1 MQAPDHTVFNIL
13 LSIEPHP
20 DLKVLTGADRRPLA
34 RNLGLLAAGVAGTVV
49 VAMVLFW
56 PESDKMPDTS
66 GLGFASEVFAAEVT
80 EVVEGTCSFAD
91 DVTCR
96 RVTFLILEGPDAGTI
111 TFEEWQLLPSS
122 PEFELGDGVLL
133 NVVPEAPALERY
145 QFSDRERRPLLLIVT
160 IVFLLVVIALARIK
174 GVGAVAGLIASLL
187 VVFVYVV
194 PAILTGRPPELV
206 AIVGG
211 SAIGIAALYLT
222 HGIKALTHVAAIGT
236 FASLGLTVALSA
248 LVTRLADLSGFVSE
262 EASFIL
268 VLGTVDLR
276 GLLLAGM
283 VLGALGALD
292 DVTVTQASAVWE
304 LNQANPRL
312 GLSELFASGLRV
324 GRDHVAASV
333 NTLLLAYAGAAL
345 PLLLLFGLSGLPL
358 SVIANSEVV
367 AVEIIRTLVGSIG
380 LISAVPI
387 TTWLA
392 ARVVSPTPG

>member
-1 MQAPDHTVFNIL
+1 
-13 LSIEPHP
+13 
-20 DLKVLTGADRRPLA
+20 
-34 RNLGLLAAGVAGTVV
+34 
-49 VAMVLFW
+49 MVLFW
-56 PESDKMPDTS
+56 PQSDQMPDTS
-66 GLGFASEVFAAEVT
+66 GLGFASEVVAAEVS

-111 TFEEWQLLPSS
+111 TLEEWQLIPSS
-122 PEFELGDGVLL
+122 PEFELADRVLL
-133 NVVPEAPALERY
+133 NVIPEAPALERY
-145 QFSDRERRPLLLIVT
+145 QFADRERRPLLMGVGL
-160 IVFLLVVIALARIK
+160 VFLLVVLALARSK
-174 GVGAVAGLIASLL
+174 GVGAVAGLAASLL
-187 VVFVYVV
+187 VIFVYVV
-194 PAILTGRPPELV
+194 PAILTGRPPEVV

-211 SAIGIAALYLT
+211 SAIGMAALYLT
-222 HGIKALTHVAAIGT
+222 HGLKPLTHVAAIGT
-236 FASLGLTVALSA
+236 FAALALTVALSA
-248 LVTRLADLSGFVSE
+248 IVTRLADLSGVVSE

-268 VLGTVDLR
+268 VLETVDLR

-304 LNQANPRL
+304 LHRANPQL
-312 GLSELFASGLRV
+312 GPSDLFAAGLRV

-345 PLLLLFGLSGLPL
+345 PLLILFGLSGLPL

-367 AVEIIRTLVGSIG
+367 AVEIIRTLVGSMG

-392 ARVVSPTPG
+392 ARVAAPPLASTA

>member
-1 MQAPDHTVFNIL
+1 MP
-13 LSIEPHP
+13 IEPQS
-20 DLKVLTGADRRPLA
+20 DLRILTGTDRRPVGWH
-34 RNLGLLAAGVAGTVV
+34 LGLMAACVAVAIVV
-49 VAMVLFW
+49 SMVLFW
-56 PESDKMPDTS
+56 PESDKMPDVS
-66 GLGFASEVFAAEVT
+66 GLGFASEVAAAEVSDM
-80 EVVEGTCSFAD
+80 VEGTCSFAD
-91 DVTCR
+91 DVNCR

-111 TFEEWQLLPSS
+111 TLEEWQLIASS
-122 PEFELGDGVLL
+122 PEFELGDRVLL

-145 QFSDRERRPLLLIVT
+145 QFADRERRPLLVGVGL
-160 IVFLLVVIALARIK
+160 VFLLVVLALARTK
-174 GVGAVAGLIASLL
+174 GVGAVAGLAASLL
-187 VVFVYVV
+187 VIFAYVV

-211 SAIGIAALYLT
+211 SAIGMAALYLT
-222 HGIKALTHVAAIGT
+222 HGLKPLTHVAAIGT
-236 FASLGLTVALSA
+236 FSSLSLTVALSA
-248 LVTRLADLSGFVSE
+248 IVTRLADLSGVVSE

-268 VLGTVDLR
+268 VLETVDLR

-304 LNQANPRL
+304 LHRANPQL
-312 GLSELFASGLRV
+312 GPGDLFASGLRV

-358 SVIANSEVV
+358 VVIANSEVV

-392 ARVVSPTPG
+392 ARVVAPASASPT

>member
-1 MQAPDHTVFNIL
+1 MP
-13 LSIEPHP
+13 IEPQS
-20 DLKVLTGADRRPLA
+20 DLRILTGTDRRPVGWH
-34 RNLGLLAAGVAGTVV
+34 LGLMAACVGVAIVV
-49 VAMVLFW
+49 SMVLFW
-56 PESDKMPDTS
+56 PESDKMPDVS
-66 GLGFASEVFAAEVT
+66 DLGFASEVASAEVSDI
-80 EVVEGTCSFAD
+80 VEGTCSFAD
-91 DVTCR
+91 DVNCR

-111 TFEEWQLLPSS
+111 TLEEWQLIASS
-122 PEFELGDGVLL
+122 PEFKLGDRVLL

-145 QFSDRERRPLLLIVT
+145 QFADRERRPLLVWVGL
-160 IVFLLVVIALARIK
+160 VFLLVVLALARTK
-174 GVGAVAGLIASLL
+174 GVGAVAGLAASLL
-187 VVFVYVV
+187 VIFAYVV

-211 SAIGIAALYLT
+211 SAIGMAALYLT
-222 HGIKALTHVAAIGT
+222 HGLKPLTHVAAIGT
-236 FASLGLTVALSA
+236 FTSLSLTVALSA
-248 LVTRLADLSGFVSE
+248 IVTRLADLSGVVSE

-268 VLGTVDLR
+268 VLETVDLR

-304 LNQANPRL
+304 LHRANPQL
-312 GLSELFASGLRV
+312 GPGDLFASGLRV

-358 SVIANSEVV
+358 GVIANSEVV

-380 LISAVPI
+380 LVSAVPI

-392 ARVVSPTPG
+392 ARVVAPASASPT